1 MNWKSHFL
9 KSFAHWM
16 VWINLEDT
24 VQVILFEQRQR
35 LVLASCGPLGG
46 GGGRG
51 GRRGRVG
58 GGALVSQLSG
68 PRDARGR
75 EADPGCARSYGAVEL
90 RIII

>member
-24 VQVILFEQRQR
+24 VQVILFEQRQG
-35 LVLASCGPLGG
+35 LVLPSCGPR

-51 GRRGRVG
+51 GRGMVR

-68 PRDARGR
+68 PRDARRG
-75 EADPGCARSYGAVEL
+75 EADPGCARSYRAVEL
-90 RIII
+90 RIIDK